1 MCTWVCSAAIPSN
14 YEKTLRQA
22 RAWVLAKGEGEN
34 RDDVFVFSE
43 SPEAFV
49 LSYHHLHPPTPPPPP
64 APSMARP
71 QDTLAPRFLF
81 IPMRNGERDCIL
93 IYFWQALLLSH
104 AETAASFLFEH
115 QLSSLNYEFLLD
127 EFLLPDH
134 PSKVKPPRIQ
144 GNF

>member
-1 MCTWVCSAAIPSN
+1 MMYLYSPN
-14 YEKTLRQA
+14 LLR
-22 RAWVLAKGEGEN
+22 
-34 RDDVFVFSE
+34 
-43 SPEAFV
+43 P
-49 LSYHHLHPPTPPPPP
+49 LSYLITTYPPPT
-64 APSMARP
+64 PSMARP

-134 PSKVKPPRIQ
+134 PSKVKPPGSRAI
-144 GNF
+144 FREKRT